1 MKLFNVGFDVV
12 AVWLFILIICLM
24 ALFGCV
30 PPSECRRMMQAAYD
44 QGRAD
49 TGVECQR
56 SQNQMYDYYKKNYE
70 RLTLDEIQKRN
81 GGNK

>member
-1 MKLFNVGFDVV
+1 MKIGADVV
-12 AVWLFILIICLM
+12 LIWVFILAICLI

-56 SQNQMYDYYKKNYE
+56 SQKLMYQYYQNNY
-70 RLTLDEIQKRN
+70 RKLTPHEIQRK
-81 GGNK
+81 